1 MKRDHVAPAEASRQ
15 KVILFKIENQ
25 ATRFEQSARQMVHA
39 IEQLKFQ
46 MADQDGVA
54 TLLRELWHLR
64 ETVQVLSRRPRKAPP
79 IKMAEQLAPL
89 NLDEIAQ
96 PEPIETME
104 AGKMLPNMVEP
115 VVGWRDGLALMM
127 AARCPWC
134 AQPITHSSI
143 ITSTENPAVRL
154 LNWNC
159 AEGCNP

>member
-54 TLLRELWHLR
+54 ALLRELWHLR
-64 ETVQVLSRRPRKAPP
+64 DTVQVLSRRPRKAPP
-79 IKMAEQLAPL
+79 IKVMAQTATL
-89 NLDEIAQ
+89 NAEEIAQ
-96 PEPIETME
+96 PEPIEAMQ
-104 AGKMLPNMVEP
+104 AGKMMPSMVEP
-115 VVGWRDGLALMM
+115 VVGWRDGLALIM

-134 AQPITHSSI
+134 AQPITHSTI
-143 ITSTENPAVRL
+143 ITSDDNPAVRL
-154 LNWNC
+154 LSWNC